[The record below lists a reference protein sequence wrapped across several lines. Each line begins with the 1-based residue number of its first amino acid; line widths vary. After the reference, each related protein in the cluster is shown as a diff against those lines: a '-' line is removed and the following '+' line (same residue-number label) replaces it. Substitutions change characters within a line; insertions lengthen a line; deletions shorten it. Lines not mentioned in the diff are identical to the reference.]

1 MLRQPGVF
9 TTPYPYYSQLGVTP
23 ETDEQMLS
31 DMCLHNLRLL
41 LKQQS
46 APGDTAA
53 IVVEG
58 VLGEGGYVATP
69 VPFLRGLRQI
79 CDEHG
84 ILLVVDE
91 VQSGYGRT
99 GKMFAVEYS
108 GVRPDVLISAKGL
121 ANGFP
126 LSMIVASKELMAK
139 QPVGSAGGTYAG
151 NAVACAAAEAVVDA
165 FKSEKVLDNVNA
177 RSKQLFDFLHE
188 LKNSGSKAGS
198 MIQDIRGQGLMV
210 GLQFSAAQDGVAAPK
225 AASGQLVPFEV
236 EPTGKPQLAGQISKE
251 CLARGVLLLSTST
264 QDTIRFI
271 PPLNISEADL
281 AKGLNVFKEAL
292 EAVVSKLP

>member
-1 MLRQPGVF
+1 M
-9 TTPYPYYSQLGVTP
+9 TPD
-23 ETDEQMLS
+23 TDEETLS
-31 DMCLHNLRLL
+31 SICLHNLRLL

-46 APGDTAA
+46 APRDTAA

-58 VLGEGGYVATP
+58 VLGEGGYVPTP
-69 VPFLRGLRQI
+69 TPFLKGLRKI
-79 CDEHG
+79 CDENG

-99 GKMFAVEYS
+99 GKMFFSEYS

-126 LSMIVASKELMAK
+126 LSMIVASKELMDK

-165 FKSEKVLDNVNA
+165 FQEEKILNNVNA
-177 RSKQLFDFLHE
+177 RSKQLFDFLHG
-188 LKNSGSKAGS
+188 LKNSGSKAGN
-198 MIQDIRGQGLMV
+198 MIQDIRGVGLMV
-210 GLQFSAAQDGVAAPK
+210 GVQFSAAQDGTAAPK
-225 AASGQLVPFEV
+225 ASPGQLIPFEV
-236 EPTGKPQLAGQISKE
+236 EPSGKAQLAPQISKE
-251 CLARGVLLLSTST
+251 CLERGMLLLSTST

-271 PPLNISEADL
+271 PPLNISEEDL
-281 AKGLNVFKEAL
+281 AKGLAIFKDAL
-292 EAVVSKLP
+292 EAVVAKQP